1 MTNEEKLKP
10 YYDRYD
16 KAFDTNDISELAYL
30 NQFANDVDI
39 RKWDRYHICKAMAA
53 KDGIELKE
61 EKQFHLNECGVCL
74 NPNVQ
79 SFVSKKCK
87 ATIETAM
94 IDGKWYCGWFF
105 STPVSGTCSGVSKS
119 KIGYDTEKDAIAY
132 IAQRGIQWF
141 SKEKDSDFIISE
153 LKKLTRSQPV
163 QLSLW

>member
-16 KAFDTNDISELAYL
+16 KAFETNDISELAYL

-39 RKWDRYHICKAMAA
+39 RKWDRYYICKAMAA
-53 KDGIELKE
+53 KDGIELKA
-61 EKQFHLNECGVCL
+61 EKQFHLNDCDICM

-87 ATIETAM
+87 ATLKTAM
-94 IDGKWYCGWFF
+94 IDDKWYCGWDFQ
-105 STPVSGTCSGVSKS
+105 TAISGTGCGVSKS
-119 KIGYDTEKDAIAY
+119 KDGYGTEQDAIAS
-132 IAQRGIQWF
+132 IAQQGIQWF
-141 SKEKDSDFIISE
+141 SKEKDSDFIIKE
-153 LKKLTRSQPV
+153 LKKLTGKQPV